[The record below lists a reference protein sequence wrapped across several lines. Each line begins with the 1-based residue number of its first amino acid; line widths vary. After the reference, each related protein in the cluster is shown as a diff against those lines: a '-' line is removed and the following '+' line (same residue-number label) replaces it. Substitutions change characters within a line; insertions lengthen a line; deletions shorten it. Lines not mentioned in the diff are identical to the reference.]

1 MPPATNTIAGV
12 ITDPRSRRDTAA
24 YARTRSA
31 IATRPEPP
39 NPHTPPEKHVGRQLR
54 RTNTEHTGISFV
66 ANLDRP

>member
-12 ITDPRSRRDTAA
+12 VTDPRSRRENAA

-39 NPHTPPEKHVGRQLR
+39 TLTLR
-54 RTNTEHTGISFV
+54 WEGAREDTIEE
-66 ANLDRP
+66 